1 MDYQTLRGVVT
12 ALLLVLFIGVVW
24 WAYGKR
30 QQSRFDQAANS
41 IFDDEPGAKTPRSQE
56 PKE

>member
-41 IFDDEPGAKTPRSQE
+41 IFDDERGAKAPRSQE